1 MKIITEDHGGNWWH
15 NIRVWGG
22 QELIVPD
29 ELGQALIDRGL
40 ARIAKEVEKK
50 PEKPAAK
57 PQSKGE

>member
-29 ELGQALIDRGL
+29 ELGQSLIDRGL
-40 ARIAKEVEKK
+40 AKKVEEPNPVVARI
-50 PEKPAAK
+50 
-57 PQSKGE
+57 SKGGKKDAD